1 MNHLKTLSQNNSIGH
16 LDLKAQQIVEGFMS
30 GLHKSPF
37 HGYSAEFA
45 EHKMYHPGNS
55 TRFIDW
61 KLFARTEK
69 LYTKK
74 FEEETNMR
82 CHLVVDQS
90 SSMYFPSSNRLAL
103 DDLNKIGFSV
113 LASAALMYLI
123 KRQRDAVGLSLYD
136 HNTRLQTQAKSSER
150 HHQFLL
156 GQLDEVWQ
164 HQSKNTSTDTAGHL
178 DQLAQQLPRRSM
190 VILFSDLIMNRE
202 QREAIFDTMR
212 HLKYRN
218 HAVILMH
225 TFDGKTE
232 RDFDFGSTPRKFKD
246 VETGHELQLFPKQIQ
261 NVYQNRIEQYF
272 EDIKLNCAQH
282 KIQYVEADIQKGFNT
297 VFTAFLV
304 ARQKFV

>member
-82 CHLVVDQS
+82 CHLVIDQS
-90 SSMYFPSSNRLAL
+90 SSMYFPPSNRLVL

-123 KRQRDAVGLSLYD
+123 QRQRDAVGLSLYD
-136 HNTRLQTQAKSSER
+136 QNTRLQTQAKSSER

-156 GQLDEVWQ
+156 GKLDEVWQ
-164 HQSKNTSTDTAGHL
+164 LQSKNTTTDTAGNL
-178 DQLAQQLPRRSM
+178 DQLAQKLPRRSM
-190 VILFSDLIMNRE
+190 VILFSDLMMNRE
-202 QREAIFDTMR
+202 QREAIFDAMR

-218 HAVILMH
+218 HAVVLMH
-225 TFDGKTE
+225 TFDGETE
-232 RDFDFGSTPRKFKD
+232 RDFDFGSMPRKFKD
-246 VETGHELQLFPKQIQ
+246 VETGHELPLFPKQVQ
-261 NVYQNRIEQYF
+261 KVYQDRIAQYF

-282 KIQYVEADIQKGFNT
+282 KIQYVEADIQKGFNA